1 MNKKKTV
8 LTELQR
14 ALSDL
19 LIMQGV
25 QGNALIGTMLLLK
38 DYIPDQEEMI
48 LYLWH
53 NNPTPEEINEKLI
66 EIVLRRPLSE
76 RMGKFTKSSNTPN
89 NRK

>member
-1 MNKKKTV
+1 MKKSV

-38 DYIPDQEEMI
+38 DSIPDQEEMI
-48 LYLWH
+48 LYMWY

-66 EIVLRRPLSE
+66 EIVMRRPLSQ
-76 RMGKFTKSSNTPN
+76 RCGVFTDQNKT
-89 NRK
+89 KL

>member
-1 MNKKKTV
+1 MNTLKSV

-25 QGNALIGTMLLLK
+25 QEDALIGTMLLLK
-38 DYIPDQEEMI
+38 DSIPDQEEMI

-53 NNPTPEEINEKLI
+53 KKPTPEEINEKLI
-66 EIVLRRPLSE
+66 EIVMRRPLSQRCGRITNQDE
-76 RMGKFTKSSNTPN
+76 NKKET
-89 NRK
+89 

>member
-1 MNKKKTV
+1 MNKKKYV

-25 QGNALIGTMLLLK
+25 QGNALVGTMLLLK
-38 DYIPDQEEMI
+38 ESVPDQEEMI
-48 LYLWH
+48 LYLWY

-66 EIVLRRPLSE
+66 EIVMRRPLSQ
-76 RMGKFTKSSNTPN
+76 RMGNLSESSNN
-89 NRK
+89 SK

>member
-1 MNKKKTV
+1 MKKSV

-14 ALSDL
+14 VLSDL

-38 DYIPDQEEMI
+38 DSIPDQEEMI
-48 LYLWH
+48 LYMWY

-66 EIVLRRPLSE
+66 EIVMRRPLSQ
-76 RMGKFTKSSNTPN
+76 RCGVFTDQNKT
-89 NRK
+89 KL

>member
-1 MNKKKTV
+1 MTKKSV

-38 DYIPDQEEMI
+38 DSIPDQEEMI
-48 LYLWH
+48 LYLWY

-66 EIVLRRPLSE
+66 EIVMRRPLSLRCGRYINLNKE
-76 RMGKFTKSSNTPN
+76 QE
-89 NRK
+89 